1 MTLPID
7 FNTSVW
13 LTWKP
18 VWDWETVPVPGA
30 VVADG
35 DAGPC
40 ASEVKSAGEERR
52 LVFKGF
58 ELEGGG
64 LYWCHADTPLARPWL
79 GAQGDDDSSR
89 RHRALERAGD
99 AAAVQPP
106 AELPPAADDGN
117 GEPLR

>member
-7 FNTSVW
+7 FKTSLW

-18 VWDWETVPVPGA
+18 VWEWETVLVPGGGA
-30 VVADG
+30 TEVDSGA
-35 DAGPC
+35 C
-40 ASEVKSAGEERR
+40 ASEDTPTAEERR

-58 ELEGGG
+58 ELASS

-79 GAQGDDDSSR
+79 TTQVDDDASR
-89 RHRALERAGD
+89 RQRALERAAE

-106 AELPPAADDGN
+106 AEGPPGPDDGS
-117 GEPLR
+117 GDILR

>member
-30 VVADG
+30 VVADS

-40 ASEVKSAGEERR
+40 ASEVRVAGEERR

-58 ELEGGG
+58 ELEGG
-64 LYWCHADTPLARPWL
+64 LYWCPADTPLARPWL
-79 GAQGDDDSSR
+79 TAQADDEASR
-89 RHRALERAGD
+89 RQRELERAAD
-99 AAAVQPP
+99 TVPLQPP
-106 AELPPAADDGN
+106 P
-117 GEPLR
+117 

>member
-7 FNTSVW
+7 FKTSLW

-30 VVADG
+30 VVADS

-40 ASEVKSAGEERR
+40 ASEVTVAGEERR

-58 ELEGGG
+58 ELASS

-79 GAQGDDDSSR
+79 TAQGDDDASR
-89 RHRALERAGD
+89 RQRALERAAE

-106 AELPPAADDGN
+106 AEGSPGPDDASGDI
-117 GEPLR
+117 LR